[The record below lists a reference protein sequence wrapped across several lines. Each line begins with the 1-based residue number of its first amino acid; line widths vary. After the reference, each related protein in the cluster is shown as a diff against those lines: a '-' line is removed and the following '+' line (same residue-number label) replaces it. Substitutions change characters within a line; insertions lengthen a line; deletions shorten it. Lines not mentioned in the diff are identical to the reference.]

1 MKELT
6 KHQQRLNNSMRGE
19 IIEHEGKKYQI
30 TNKNDSDLILTK
42 KSQVEIK
49 RFYVKEIKN

>member
-6 KHQQRLNNSMRGE
+6 KQQQRLNNSKSGE

-30 TNKNDSDLILTK
+30 TNKNDSELILTK
-42 KSQVEIK
+42 INKIEIK
-49 RFYVKEIKN
+49 RFYVKEIKK

>member
-6 KHQQRLNNSMRGE
+6 KQQQRLNNSMRGE

-42 KSQVEIK
+42 ISQIEIN
-49 RFYVKEIKN
+49 RIYVKEIKN